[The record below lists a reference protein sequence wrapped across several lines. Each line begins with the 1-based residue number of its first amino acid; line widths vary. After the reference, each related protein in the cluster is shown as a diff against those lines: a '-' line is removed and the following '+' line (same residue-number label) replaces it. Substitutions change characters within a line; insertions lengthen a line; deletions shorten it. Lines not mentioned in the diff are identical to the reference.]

1 MSKKIVLVS
10 YVVEADSDVS
20 AIFALRRS
28 LAYLPESE
36 LEKFEA
42 FNVVDFEGNQ
52 VEGLLV

>member
-1 MSKKIVLVS
+1 MKKIVLVS
-10 YVVEADSDVS
+10 YVVEADTDVS

-42 FNVVDFEGNQ
+42 FNVVDFEGNK
-52 VEGLLV
+52 VEGLLA

>member
-1 MSKKIVLVS
+1 MKKIVLVS
-10 YVVEADSDVS
+10 YVVEADTDVA

-28 LAYLPESE
+28 LAYLPEGE

-52 VEGLLV
+52 VEGLLA